1 VTRLLYWFLVLVWL
15 ALALPHVATRYSYTW
30 DSSQFERGVEKFD
43 IAHHQPQPPGYPLW
57 ILALKGLTPITGRAN
72 SAQVLLALTFTV
84 AGLLFFASLAREAL
98 GDRAGLAATALLGF
112 SPLVCVYAITP
123 LTYAVDLFASCS
135 IGWLAAR
142 LWRGETRWAPPAF
155 AIGAITA
162 GFRQSGATLLL
173 PLLVVALWR
182 SWRKQPI
189 AAVAAIVA
197 GVVFWLAWYIPCALL
212 SGGFSRLAAMD
223 REQTI
228 AAIRTTS
235 VLFGAPLVVH
245 AHMVVDV
252 CLYLMLAMVGL
263 ALPLAASQA
272 RLWRGQR
279 PATPGMPTPMFFM
292 LWMVPNLAV
301 IYLLHCGQPGYV
313 LLSLPP
319 LALLGAR
326 LALPTLNRWQWTGAV
341 VAVSLAAGY
350 FPYERWIDPAVA
362 TLPYQLLRASPRLPG
377 LIESSQRQIRRLIDA
392 MPGLPEEK
400 LVFCLRQRTE
410 APNIRTVT
418 EEYADVYWA
427 DFEGEGLQVFAPHG
441 GAVSQHWPDSVRR
454 AAWLCDGA
462 GLPAAVRLRYPQA
475 RPLAGNALFSFWT
488 LDQGALFSP

>member
-1 VTRLLYWFLVLVWL
+1 VTRSLYWLLALLWL
-15 ALALPHVATRYSYTW
+15 ALALPHLATRYSYTW

-43 IAHHQPQPPGYPLW
+43 ISLHQPQPPGYPLW
-57 ILALKGLTPITGRAN
+57 ILALKGLTPITDQAN
-72 SAQVLLALTFTV
+72 SAQVLLALCFTG

-98 GDRAGLAATALLGF
+98 GDRAGLAAAALLGF
-112 SPLVCVYAITP
+112 SPVVCVHAITP

-155 AIGAITA
+155 VVTAITA

-182 SWRKQPI
+182 SWRRQRS

-197 GVVFWLAWYIPCALL
+197 GAVFWLAWYIPCARL

-223 REQTI
+223 REQMTG
-228 AAIRTTS
+228 AVRTTS
-235 VLFGAPLVVH
+235 VLFGAPLMVH
-245 AHMVVDV
+245 AHMGVDV
-252 CLYLMLAMVGL
+252 SLYLVLALVGL
-263 ALPLAASQA
+263 ALPLAASEA

-279 PATPGMPTPMFFM
+279 IAPQCMPTPMFLS
-292 LWMVPNLAV
+292 LWIVPNLAV

-319 LALLGAR
+319 LVLLGAR
-326 LALPTLNRWQWTGAV
+326 LALPALNRWQWTGAV
-341 VAVSLAAGY
+341 VAVGLAAGY
-350 FPYERWIDPAVA
+350 FPYERFIDPAVA

-377 LIESSQRQIRRLIDA
+377 LLESTQRRIRKLIDA
-392 MPGLPEEK
+392 MPGPPEEK

-418 EEYADVYWA
+418 EEYSDIYWA
-427 DFEGEGLQVFAPHG
+427 DFDGADLRVFAPHG
-441 GAVSQHWPDSVRR
+441 GPVSRHWPDSVRR

-462 GLPAAVRLRYPQA
+462 GLPAAIRARYPQVT
-475 RPLAGNALFSFWT
+475 RRAGNALFSFWT
-488 LDQGALFSP
+488 LDQGAVFSP